1 MNSIQ
6 QKLLYRY
13 GGEDVSDLNKKKQA
27 RGIGGFMSGVLVLSL
42 STVIVKIIGL
52 AVKIPMLA
60 TLGAEGMGYFN
71 SAYEIYALL
80 CVISTAGLPVALSM
94 LVSAGREKG
103 DAVAVRRAYRSAL
116 ALFLV
121 LGALGSGIMLIF
133 SGQIAELVGN
143 SEAQLCI
150 VAISPA
156 LFFICF
162 SSAVRGYFQGLE
174 NMMPTAVSQ
183 LIEAIG
189 KLLFGV
195 GFGVVALRMGAEL
208 PFAAAMSVLGLT
220 LGIFISSIYLF
231 IVKTAKRTEYYSVRV
246 ARSEREGIIGTLLK
260 IAVPITLSS
269 AILSF
274 CRIIDMALILR
285 RLQSAGMSAADANG
299 IYGSYTTLAVPVF
312 ALVPSLIT
320 PISLSLVPRL
330 SSAIAAGDT
339 QGQAEVADRA
349 QRLTVLLA
357 MPASMGIT
365 LYSKPILSLL
375 FSGQEEAVDIASPL
389 LAVLGASV
397 LFSGLITTTNAI
409 LQSYRQTVK
418 PILSM
423 VVGSAV
429 KIALAYILIGIPEVG
444 VYGAPISTLICNIT
458 VTVINLA
465 FLGKRLPESD
475 KLTGIE
481 QTYLRPFF
489 ASALAIAASFAV
501 YLGVFNAV
509 ENMKLAF
516 MAALPV
522 AVGAYV
528 CFAFLL
534 RAVGRDEL
542 MDIPMG
548 SKLLVSYDKLKKL
561 KYKNKTKDG

>member
-1 MNSIQ
+1 
-6 QKLLYRY
+6 
-13 GGEDVSDLNKKKQA
+13 
-27 RGIGGFMSGVLVLSL
+27 MSGVLVLSL

-94 LVSAGREKG
+94 LVSAGRERG
-103 DAVAVRRAYRSAL
+103 DGAAVRSIYRSAL
-116 ALFLV
+116 GLFLV

-133 SGQIAELVGN
+133 SKQIAELVGN
-143 SEAQLCI
+143 SEAYLCI
-150 VAISPA
+150 MAISPA

-174 NMMPTAVSQ
+174 DMMPTAVSQ
-183 LIEAIG
+183 LVEAVG

-195 GFGVVALRMGAEL
+195 GFGVLALRMGASL
-208 PFAAAMSVLGLT
+208 PLAAAMSVLGLT
-220 LGIFISSIYLF
+220 LGIFLSSTYLF
-231 IVKTAKRTEYYSVRV
+231 FVKVTKKTELPAQTVR
-246 ARSEREGIIGTLLK
+246 SDKKGIIGTLLK

-269 AILSF
+269 AILSL

-285 RLQSAGMSAADANG
+285 RLQSAGMSASDANG

-330 SSAIAAGDT
+330 SASIASGDT
-339 QGQAEVADRA
+339 DGQAEVADRA

-357 MPASMGIT
+357 MPASMGIA
-365 LYSKPILSLL
+365 LYAKPILSLL
-375 FSGQEEAVDIASPL
+375 FSGQEEAIAVASPL
-389 LAVLGASV
+389 LAILGTSV

-423 VVGSAV
+423 TIGSVV
-429 KIALAYILIGIPEVG
+429 KIILAYVLIGIPEVG
-444 VYGAPISTLICNIT
+444 VYGAPLSTLVCNVTIT
-458 VTVINLA
+458 VLNIA
-465 FLGKRLPESD
+465 FLGKRIPESRR
-475 KLTGIE
+475 LTGIG
-481 QTYLRPFF
+481 QTYMRPFF
-489 ASALAIAASFAV
+489 ASLLAIAASFAV
-501 YLGVFNAV
+501 YLGVSNLT
-509 ENMKLAF
+509 NDIRLAF
-516 MAALPV
+516 LAALPCAV
-522 AVGAYV
+522 ASYAA
-528 CFAFLL
+528 FAFLL
-534 RAVGRDEL
+534 HAVERDEL

-548 SKLLVSYDKLKKL
+548 NKLLTIYDKI
-561 KYKNKTKDG
+561 KYKQRKNITKDG